1 MADGLKVL
9 DLKRPIREADISEGP
24 GMGWTGRAPA
34 LRASM
39 LVRGSRR
46 SAMPC
51 RSLTLQSRHW
61 YRSLHRVRYR
71 LMGQRTAII
80 NQIRCFLLEHSITV
94 RQCIHWLR
102 HALANILAQRTDVLS
117 PRMDWRRLDDRIVTS
132 DRKIKPSAPRGQ
144 KAAYCEPVHVR
155 YLSLTIVCGTCSPIV
170 TFVMARLKHATASRN
185 VRV

>member
-1 MADGLKVL
+1 
-9 DLKRPIREADISEGP
+9 
-24 GMGWTGRAPA
+24 
-34 LRASM
+34 
-39 LVRGSRR
+39 
-46 SAMPC
+46 
-51 RSLTLQSRHW
+51 
-61 YRSLHRVRYR
+61 LHRVRYR

-155 YLSLTIVCGTCSPIV
+155 YLSLTS
-170 TFVMARLKHATASRN
+170 MRYL
-185 VRV
+185 